1 MSFGGFKDK
10 KPSDSSAGSAASS
23 SSGSNY
29 SGSSASGSNSSGGG
43 AYSSGSGGAEA
54 GRTEAFLGRGAA
66 VVGTL
71 SFSGPVEID
80 CAIEGEI
87 HAQGT
92 LILGE
97 AANVQGKV
105 YGAEVTVRGT
115 INGELIASKRLTI
128 KKPARVIGNI
138 SCPVISIE
146 EGVHFEGRCSMVAAV
161 VSQPTSTSDANRTKI
176 VGSIG

>member
-10 KPSDSSAGSAASS
+10 KPSDSSTPSVGGGSPSF
-23 SSGSNY
+23 
-29 SGSSASGSNSSGGG
+29 SGGG
-43 AYSSGSGGAEA
+43 ISGGGDSARSEA
-54 GRTEAFLGRGAA
+54 YLGRGAA

-80 CAIEGEI
+80 CAVEGEI
-87 HAQGT
+87 HAQGSLT
-92 LILGE
+92 LGE
-97 AANVQGKV
+97 GANIQGKV

-115 INGELIASKRLTI
+115 VNGDLIAAKRLTI
-128 KKPARVIGNI
+128 KKPARIVGNI

-161 VSQPTSTSDANRTKI
+161 VSQPSATDSSRSKI
-176 VGSIG
+176 IGAIG

>member
-10 KPSDSSAGSAASS
+10 KPSDPVTT
-23 SSGSNY
+23 SGTSPAE
-29 SGSSASGSNSSGGG
+29 SGRN
-43 AYSSGSGGAEA
+43 
-54 GRTEAFLGRGAA
+54 EAFLGRGAA

-80 CAIEGEI
+80 CAVEGEI
-87 HAQGT
+87 HAQGS

-115 INGELIASKRLTI
+115 VNGELIASKRLTI
-128 KKPARVIGNI
+128 KKPARIIGNI

-161 VSQPTSTSDANRTKI
+161 VSQPATSGDSNRTKI

>member
-10 KPSDSSAGSAASS
+10 KPSDSSTPSIGVGST
-23 SSGSNY
+23 GSP
-29 SGSSASGSNSSGGG
+29 SFSGGG
-43 AYSSGSGGAEA
+43 ESGRSEAY
-54 GRTEAFLGRGAA
+54 LGRGAA

-80 CAIEGEI
+80 CAVEGEI
-87 HAQGT
+87 HAQGSLT
-92 LILGE
+92 LGE
-97 AANVQGKV
+97 GANIQGKV

-115 INGELIASKRLTI
+115 VNGDLIASKRLTI
-128 KKPARVIGNI
+128 KKPARIVGNI

-161 VSQPTSTSDANRTKI
+161 VSQPSATASDSSRSKI
-176 VGSIG
+176 IGAIG